1 MATIAIEFGKVSSK
15 NTREVYLLVRQGK
28 SRRRVKTGV
37 KLAETEYS
45 GKTGRIKS
53 PTKARIVDKLKNE
66 FEDNLEAVEQA
77 SVNAETTDG
86 DFITSQII
94 KKHEVKTLDFFTF
107 TEASIHEV
115 CIVLTYL

>member
-1 MATIAIEFGKVSSK
+1 MATIAIELGKVSSK

-37 KLAETEYS
+37 KLAESEYS
-45 GKTGRIKS
+45 KETGRIKS
-53 PTKARIVDKLKNE
+53 PAKARIVEKLRNE

-94 KKHEVKTLDFFTF
+94 RSRKSRRWTSLL
-107 TEASIHEV
+107 S
-115 CIVLTYL
+115 LRNG